1 MTAPT
6 PPSPESPGRGYLAV
20 LATVLTV
27 ALLVFVDGMLS
38 LALDRNVVEATDAG
52 PLVGPFMALAV
63 CAVVFLTVFRRSPDR
78 LGPRVVSATLWALIA
93 GPAAGA
99 VLYSIGRGQLGVIPV
114 FFGTYVLSPFW
125 IAAAL
130 IAGVVVG
137 LAGLAERMRPAS

>member
-1 MTAPT
+1 MTALT
-6 PPSPESPGRGYLAV
+6 PPSPKAPGRGYLAV

-52 PLVGPFMALAV
+52 PLVGPAMALAV
-63 CAVVFLTVFRRSPDR
+63 CAVVFLTVLRRSPR
-78 LGPRVVSATLWALIA
+78 SLGPRILSATLWALIA

-99 VLYSIGRGQLGVIPV
+99 VLYSIVREELGVIPV
-114 FFGTYVLSPFW
+114 FFGSSLLSPFW

-130 IAGVVVG
+130 VAGLVVG
-137 LAGLAERMRPAS
+137 LAGLAERMPPAT